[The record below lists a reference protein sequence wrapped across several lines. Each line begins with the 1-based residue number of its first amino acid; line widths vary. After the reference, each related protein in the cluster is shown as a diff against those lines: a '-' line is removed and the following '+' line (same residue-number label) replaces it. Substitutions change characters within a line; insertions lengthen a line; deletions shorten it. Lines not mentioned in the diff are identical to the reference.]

1 MAETPSPLSDPRYRA
16 GVRLRRG
23 GRFEAAANLLAE
35 VLTLATEGAPDE
47 RQLDPALAPL
57 YYEYGVALVGVA
69 REATA
74 AEEDAE
80 AAPSPKRRRL
90 AGEAGGEEDADDD
103 DDEDEENADDAA
115 VAWQLVDQARCLFLD
130 AGDRAAAARCAE
142 QLAGLAVDQ
151 RKWADA
157 VAEFSLGV
165 EFYDAAA
172 DLDIEDRVHHLSC
185 VAGLAAALGA
195 HFAESPAA
203 DVAVNV
209 DGRPEVVVAAAEVAD
224 RCAAHARDAERGL
237 NALLGELAAA
247 RATLD
252 AARKRD
258 LCALAVEVSH
268 AKEVATGLAAPAPAP
283 G

>member
-69 REATA
+69 REAAA

-103 DDEDEENADDAA
+103 DDEENADDAA
-115 VAWQLVDQARCLFLD
+115 VAWQLVDQARCLFLE

-165 EFYDAAA
+165 EFYDC
-172 DLDIEDRVHHLSC
+172 LLYT
-185 VAGLAAALGA
+185 
-195 HFAESPAA
+195 SPS
-203 DVAVNV
+203 
-209 DGRPEVVVAAAEVAD
+209 P
-224 RCAAHARDAERGL
+224 RDA
-237 NALLGELAAA
+237 
-247 RATLD
+247 
-252 AARKRD
+252 
-258 LCALAVEVSH
+258 
-268 AKEVATGLAAPAPAP
+268 
-283 G
+283 

>member
-1 MAETPSPLSDPRYRA
+1 M
-16 GVRLRRG
+16 
-23 GRFEAAANLLAE
+23 
-35 VLTLATEGAPDE
+35 
-47 RQLDPALAPL
+47 
-57 YYEYGVALVGVA
+57 GVA
-69 REATA
+69 REAAA

-90 AGEAGGEEDADDD
+90 AGEAGGEEDDDD
-103 DDEDEENADDAA
+103 DADDDEENADDAA
-115 VAWQLVDQARCLFLD
+115 VAWQLVDQARCLFLE

-224 RCAAHARDAERGL
+224 RCAA
-237 NALLGELAAA
+237 

-252 AARKRD
+252 TARKRD
-258 LCALAVEVSH
+258 RCALAVEVSH

>member
-1 MAETPSPLSDPRYRA
+1 MAETPPPLSDPRYRA

-47 RQLDPALAPL
+47 RQLDPTLAPL

-69 REATA
+69 REAAA

-103 DDEDEENADDAA
+103 DDDDEENADDAA
-115 VAWQLVDQARCLFLD
+115 VAWQLVDQARCLFLE

-203 DVAVNV
+203 ATTTS
-209 DGRPEVVVAAAEVAD
+209 GRPSTLTATSAAEVAD

>member
-1 MAETPSPLSDPRYRA
+1 M
-16 GVRLRRG
+16 
-23 GRFEAAANLLAE
+23 
-35 VLTLATEGAPDE
+35 
-47 RQLDPALAPL
+47 
-57 YYEYGVALVGVA
+57 
-69 REATA
+69 
-74 AEEDAE
+74 
-80 AAPSPKRRRL
+80 
-90 AGEAGGEEDADDD
+90 
-103 DDEDEENADDAA
+103 
-115 VAWQLVDQARCLFLD
+115 DQARCLFLE

-224 RCAAHARDAERGL
+224 RCAAHARDAEQGL

-252 AARKRD
+252 AARKAR
-258 LCALAVEVSH
+258 
-268 AKEVATGLAAPAPAP
+268 VAGTPRRSPPASRRRRPRRGDASST
-283 G
+283 

>member
-69 REATA
+69 REAAA

-90 AGEAGGEEDADDD
+90 AGEAGGEDADDD
-103 DDEDEENADDAA
+103 DDDEENADDAA
-115 VAWQLVDQARCLFLD
+115 VAWQLVDQARCLFLE

-268 AKEVATGLAAPAPAP
+268 AKDVATGLAAPAPAP

>member
-1 MAETPSPLSDPRYRA
+1 MAETPRPLSDPRYRA

-47 RQLDPALAPL
+47 RQLDPTLAPL

-90 AGEAGGEEDADDD
+90 AGKAGGEEDADDD
-103 DDEDEENADDAA
+103 NDEENADDAA
-115 VAWQLVDQARCLFLD
+115 VAWQLVDQARCLFLE

-209 DGRPEVVVAAAEVAD
+209 DGD
-224 RCAAHARDAERGL
+224 R
-237 NALLGELAAA
+237 
-247 RATLD
+247 
-252 AARKRD
+252 
-258 LCALAVEVSH
+258 
-268 AKEVATGLAAPAPAP
+268 ATGLCYLVNYRHDSESGVAETPAPADVP
-283 G
+283 KYVGEYHDVFVRTPEGWRFEDRYCTTAFLRPSRH